1 MGILCYN
8 VSCLKF
14 LAFARTTNISIRSMP
29 VREAR
34 LKAAKKIKN
43 SRTGSD
49 TETNGESQGESNEPY
64 VDEGIFRC
72 HSTPQT
78 RKERRRKCQKTL
90 NYRKPP
96 QRKRTLV
103 TDANTVRSTDQND
116 DDKEV
121 GQGTV
126 QSVILPKQDSSI
138 QSNPEIQLPSVRS
151 LSSATSFQQASYPSL
166 EDTLELSTQD
176 LHPLES
182 HKNSEAYSS
191 LQLIQ
196 SHGIECSSGSEGGI
210 VECSSS
216 PSNNLITALEFL
228 MLPSLQMQK
237 TGQLPFLLRNLRRA
251 FVYRCRLL
259 GISTKPNAFSNE
271 PLKIWLI
278 FRLRTNVAV
287 LEGPQGY
294 SDEHQTCMTSWS
306 CPLCDLHGCF
316 ETQVMLQKHI
326 KWDHSEV
333 RTKWMHDNEVST

>member
-1 MGILCYN
+1 VGILCYN

-14 LAFARTTNISIRSMP
+14 LAFARTTNISSRSMP

-34 LKAAKKIKN
+34 LKAAKKRLRQSWK
-43 SRTGSD
+43 
-49 TETNGESQGESNEPY
+49 
-64 VDEGIFRC
+64 
-72 HSTPQT
+72 
-78 RKERRRKCQKTL
+78 KL

-96 QRKRTLV
+96 QRTRAPV
-103 TDANTVRSTDQND
+103 TDASTVRSTDQND

-138 QSNPEIQLPSVRS
+138 QSNPEIQLPSVCS
-151 LSSATSFQQASYPSL
+151 LSSATSFQQASHPSL

-176 LHPLES
+176 SHPLES
-182 HKNSEAYSS
+182 HENSEAYSS
-191 LQLIQ
+191 LQLVQ
-196 SHGIECSSGSEGGI
+196 SHGNERSSGSDGGI

-216 PSNNLITALEFL
+216 PSNNLISALEFL
-228 MLPSLQMQK
+228 VLPSLRMQK
-237 TGQLPFLLRNLRRA
+237 TGQLPFLLRNLRRT

-259 GISTKPNAFSNE
+259 GISTKPTAFSDE
-271 PLKIWLI
+271 SLKIWLI
-278 FRLRTNVAV
+278 FRLQTNGAV

-306 CPLCDLHGCF
+306 CPLCDLHGRF

-326 KWDHSEV
+326 EWDHSEV
-333 RTKWMHDNEVST
+333 GTRWMHDNEVST